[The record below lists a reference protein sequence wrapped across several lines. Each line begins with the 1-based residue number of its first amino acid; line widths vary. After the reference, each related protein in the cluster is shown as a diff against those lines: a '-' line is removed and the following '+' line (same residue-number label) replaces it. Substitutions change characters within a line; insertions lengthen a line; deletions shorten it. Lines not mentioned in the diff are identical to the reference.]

1 MPISHQP
8 GSRATRGEALPA
20 SPHTDELRLFVQPI
34 VDLAGRHI
42 SGWEALVRWDRPG
55 HGYVDPGE
63 FLPRAERSGAIHAIG
78 RWVLGR
84 AVGWRSARGIAQV
97 VGINASA
104 AQLEAPGFTE
114 SVASALA
121 MYRLPA
127 NQLLVELTETVRAA
141 DVEVLAAAMG
151 GLRAMGVK
159 VAIDDAGCGF
169 SDEALIRALPADVL
183 KLDEALVGALPDP
196 AALEEAGRWVDLAG
210 ELGMRVVAEGVRTDE
225 QARIVRGLGCTWGQ
239 GDLYGAPVPAA

>member
-1 MPISHQP
+1 M
-8 GSRATRGEALPA
+8 
-20 SPHTDELRLFVQPI
+20 QPI

-84 AVGWRSARGIAQV
+84 AVGWRSARG
-97 VGINASA
+97 A